1 MDRHPFVTHGT
12 FGVPT
17 LVASIGNDRVLGLTL
32 EAGFDCLT
40 LLGHD
45 MMAFTIGTEKLEVT

>member
-1 MDRHPFVTHGT
+1 MTHGT

-17 LVASIGNDRVLGLTL
+17 LVASVGNDRVLGLTL